1 MDVDRLVR
9 EPERRKITGYGP
21 TQWRV
26 LERKD
31 KAPRRRQIGPRAV
44 AWRLSEL
51 IEWVNSRPAVPG
63 GQFSEPATKTTFS
76 HPTATK
82 GQSSAATDKTAQNH
96 GPP

>member
-26 LERKD
+26 LERKN

-44 AWRLSEL
+44 AWRLREL
-51 IEWVNSRPAVPG
+51 IEWVNSRPTVPG
-63 GQFSEPATKTTFS
+63 NGEGDDADEDHDIDEEP
-76 HPTATK
+76 P
-82 GQSSAATDKTAQNH
+82 
-96 GPP
+96 